1 MARDPDMNP
10 WADDIFSQRPD
21 RLAPDT
27 NRVRYEEIIRASR
40 RQFDIDYLKG
50 ANTFKGEVLYV
61 YDGSESRLEIA
72 HADMAL
78 QVDVASSLDAVAAL
92 NASKYVR
99 VRVRI
104 PRIHDGIPEP
114 CDVGID
120 DATNRARIE
129 QHPLFISSRKVNPDK
144 MPQVGD
150 TVVVSFERGPRDGIQ
165 QGGIYHGIYTTG
177 PGAYTPTNPDQCQNL
192 TSTMENRR
200 TVQTVGEQR
209 EEYAPTSPP
218 RSGLS
223 PEDQPTVT
231 PSEIINGA
239 RCYDQSDIPMKSNHR
254 PFLNEAHPDFLPYI
268 KLFLCRCWER
278 GIKIQINSVYRNAS
292 DQQRVYNQW
301 LARGRTGPRPTL
313 GLSYHIFGMAFDFNP
328 ILSNGRMLN
337 SSDPRTDWAEVG
349 QIGEAI
355 GLYWGANFNNN
366 YDPIH
371 FDFRNVF
378 LPNQRQPHIEG
389 ALATGVTPN
398 RYPIQA

>member
-78 QVDVASSLDAVAAL
+78 QGDVASSLDAVAAL

-114 CDVGID
+114 CYVGID

-129 QHPLFISSRKVNPDK
+129 QHPLFISSRKVGPDK

-165 QGGIYHGIYTTG
+165 QGGIYHGIYTT
-177 PGAYTPTNPDQCQNL
+177 
-192 TSTMENRR
+192 
-200 TVQTVGEQR
+200 
-209 EEYAPTSPP
+209 
-218 RSGLS
+218 
-223 PEDQPTVT
+223 
-231 PSEIINGA
+231 
-239 RCYDQSDIPMKSNHR
+239 
-254 PFLNEAHPDFLPYI
+254 
-268 KLFLCRCWER
+268 
-278 GIKIQINSVYRNAS
+278 
-292 DQQRVYNQW
+292 
-301 LARGRTGPRPTL
+301 
-313 GLSYHIFGMAFDFNP
+313 
-328 ILSNGRMLN
+328 
-337 SSDPRTDWAEVG
+337 
-349 QIGEAI
+349 
-355 GLYWGANFNNN
+355 
-366 YDPIH
+366 
-371 FDFRNVF
+371 
-378 LPNQRQPHIEG
+378 
-389 ALATGVTPN
+389 
-398 RYPIQA
+398 